1 MFTCADDQQL
11 RTPRLLDEYPANV
24 ADPELQ
30 VPPGLWIDLLKDAL
44 GLALQ
49 ILTLFLVWEEHQ
61 SLQRQP
67 PSAAPA
73 RPVGQSTI
81 DIARREVPVRR
92 AYLAAQ
98 VRAPRAGSDWSK
110 PTMIVSLAS
119 PEGSRSFEVDGLS
132 VMAPCCQ
139 WSEST

>member
-44 GLALQ
+44 GRALQ
-49 ILTLFLVWEEHQ
+49 ILTLFLVRKEHQ

-67 PSAAPA
+67 A
-73 RPVGQSTI
+73 
-81 DIARREVPVRR
+81 VRGPPGR
-92 AYLAAQ
+92 
-98 VRAPRAGSDWSK
+98 S
-110 PTMIVSLAS
+110 AS
-119 PEGSRSFEVDGLS
+119 PRSISPAGKF
-132 VMAPCCQ
+132 P
-139 WSEST
+139 